1 MRYQKLTRVPIK
13 GHPVLNER
21 WVQDRIA
28 EDPSILGLGDLI
40 LKDKERIQSG
50 AGRLDLLL
58 QEADGNRRFEVE
70 IQLGKTDESH
80 IIRTIEYW
88 DLEKKRYPQYDHAAV
103 IVAEEIT
110 SRFLNVVSLF
120 NGHIPLIALQ
130 MRALALDDV
139 ISLDFAKVLDEV
151 RLGLVDEDEEAR
163 EVTDRAYWEA
173 RSSRAILAIADEA
186 LEVLRTINSKVELK
200 YNKYY
205 VGISLDGRATNFV
218 VFLPRKNAL
227 RIQPRLPRTPETDA
241 LLEGAGVVGWDYD
254 NPWGRYRIPVQKGEV
269 QKHGALFGQLFRA
282 AYKDAGLESD

>member
-186 LEVLRTINSKVELK
+186 LEVIRTINPKVELK

-227 RIQPRLPRTPETDA
+227 RIQPRLPRSPETDA

-254 NPWGRYRIPVQKGEV
+254 NPWTRYRIPVQKGEV
-269 QKHGALFGQLFRA
+269 QKHGALLAQLFRA